1 MVRSVITN
9 LIGSICSPHL
19 QSVNLTIVSMVEEM
33 EHFPWEVVNNLT
45 KTSPHMLQ
53 RVDVAL
59 RLLVDTDI
67 DWGITSRLS
76 PNEYEAYFRQVRS
89 ALPELDKKMI
99 LSVASQVVCSF
110 SQFFAG
116 LIFMDQDSSD
126 ARVCGTNRI

>member
-1 MVRSVITN
+1 MVRSVIIN

-19 QSVNLTIVSMVEEM
+19 RSVNLTVVSMVEEV

-59 RLLVDTDI
+59 QLLETVLV
-67 DWGITSRLS
+67 WGGNRKLS
-76 PNEYEAYFRQVRS
+76 PDEYEAYFRQVRS
-89 ALPELDKKMI
+89 ALPELDNKMI
-99 LSVASQVVCSF
+99 LSVASQAVCSC

-126 ARVCGTNRI
+126 ARVCGTNRV